1 MKTALIITLIVLGF
15 FTLSQIY
22 MATNQSETQAYS
34 VIRSEKDFEIR
45 FYPSR
50 TMASITSSTKSY
62 KELSNIGFQRLAHYI
77 FGGNEGKQTIAMTS
91 PVYMDINDTASSMS
105 FVMPAQFTI
114 ENLPKPDD
122 NRVNLKKIPDQYV
135 AVIRFGGYASDE
147 EILTHRKKL
156 ESALNKNAIS
166 YYGNFQF
173 LGYNAPYQFWGR
185 RNEIIVQV
193 DGFSK

>member
-1 MKTALIITLIVLGF
+1 MKIALITTLIVLGF

-34 VIRSEKDFEIR
+34 VIRTEKDFEIR
-45 FYPSR
+45 FYPSK
-50 TMASITSSTKSY
+50 TMASITSSAKSY
-62 KELSNIGFQRLAHYI
+62 KELSSIGFQRLAHYI
-77 FGGNEGKQTIAMTS
+77 FGGNEGKQKIAMTS

-114 ENLPKPDD
+114 ENLPKPNDD
-122 NRVNLKKIPDQYV
+122 RVNLKKIPDQYV
-135 AVIRFGGYASDE
+135 AAIRFGGYASDE
-147 EILTHRKKL
+147 EILIHRKKL

>member
-1 MKTALIITLIVLGF
+1 
-15 FTLSQIY
+15 

-34 VIRSEKDFEIR
+34 VIRTEKDFEIR
-45 FYPSR
+45 FYPSK
-50 TMASITSSTKSY
+50 TMASITSSAKSY
-62 KELSNIGFQRLAHYI
+62 KELSSIGFQRLAHYI
-77 FGGNEGKQTIAMTS
+77 FGGNEGKQKIAMTS

-114 ENLPKPDD
+114 ENLPKPNDD
-122 NRVNLKKIPDQYV
+122 RVNLKKIPDQYV
-135 AVIRFGGYASDE
+135 AAIRFGGYASDE
-147 EILTHRKKL
+147 EILIHRKKL

-193 DGFSK
+193 NGFSK

>member
-1 MKTALIITLIVLGF
+1 MKLFLILILVLLGF
-15 FTLSQIY
+15 FTLFEIY
-22 MATNQSETQAYS
+22 MATNQSESQKYT
-34 VIRSEKDFEIR
+34 VVRTEKDFEIR
-45 FYPSR
+45 FYPSV
-50 TMASITSSTKSY
+50 TLASINSSAKSY
-62 KELSNIGFQRLAHYI
+62 KELSNVGFQRLAHYI
-77 FGGNEGKQTIAMTS
+77 FGGNEGKQKIAMTS

-122 NRVNLKKIPDQYV
+122 DWVNLKKIPDQYV
-135 AVIRFGGYASDE
+135 AAIRFGGYASDE

-193 DGFSK
+193 NGFSK

>member
-1 MKTALIITLIVLGF
+1 MKIALITTLIVFGF
-15 FTLSQIY
+15 FTLFQIY
-22 MATNQSETQAYS
+22 MATNQSESQQYT
-34 VIRSEKDFEIR
+34 VVRTEKDFEIR
-45 FYPSR
+45 FYPSV
-50 TMASITSSTKSY
+50 TLASITSSAKSY
-62 KELSNIGFQRLAHYI
+62 KELSNVGFQKLAHYI
-77 FGGNEGKQTIAMTS
+77 FGGNEGKQKIAMTS

-105 FVMPAQFTI
+105 FVMPTQFTI

-122 NRVNLKKIPDQYV
+122 DRVNLKKIPDQYV
-135 AVIRFGGYASDE
+135 AAIRFGGYASDE
-147 EILTHRKKL
+147 EILIHRKKL

-193 DGFSK
+193 NGFSK